1 MFILLFRS
9 SAESGGTMK
18 VQPVVRTETKKMA
31 VGVAGMSAV
40 MLFIFLLLGRLDYTV
55 VLGALLGAGAAVLNY
70 FLMALTIQINA
81 ESMAGVQLPPE
92 DENEEEKG
100 EKKELSPES
109 KAAKK
114 RSQFSYTYRMLMLAV
129 ICILGAVVS
138 CFNIWAT
145 VIPLL
150 FPRIVISIEGFLMNR
165 KKEADPK

>member
-1 MFILLFRS
+1 
-9 SAESGGTMK
+9 MK

-31 VGVAGMSAV
+31 VGVAGMTAV
-40 MLFIFLLLGRLDYTV
+40 MLFIFLLIGRLDYTV
-55 VLGALLGAGAAVLNY
+55 ALGALLGFSAAVLNF

-92 DENEEEKG
+92 DENAEEEDEK
-100 EKKELSPES
+100 KKELTPEG
-109 KAAKK
+109 KAAEK
-114 RSQFSYTYRMLMLAV
+114 RSQFSYTYRMLMLFV
-129 ICILGAVVS
+129 ICLLGAVLP

-165 KKEADPK
+165 KKEANPK